1 MVCFQ
6 LMLSVII
13 CWGLSVNRVEAA
25 GSAGNTPASIIIRA
39 RAEITEQRIYVRDIL
54 SACTDNILKHRI
66 EKLLL
71 GPAPPPGREKILK
84 GPWIESR
91 IRSQSWMPKTAVI
104 SVPEKVRVVRAHQR
118 LSHKRLKQ
126 LFCDYVASVS
136 TVGSFKIRRFK
147 VRGTDS
153 FPRGRVTLS
162 ILRPSNERVAGRVSV
177 PVKVFVDGNPSGKI
191 FLSGWVDRYVNVVCA
206 GRFLP
211 RNTILGA
218 GDLRWVRINISK
230 APKNLITDVEQAIGK
245 RLKQSLKEGQPL
257 RSNMIAVPPVIKR
270 GDRVKIVA
278 QRGGLKVETV
288 GIAKGSGA
296 LGEQI
301 KVMNITSRKTVVGR
315 IKDASTVRVLF

>member
-1 MVCFQ
+1 MLEKRKKFFTGMVCFQ

-118 LSHKRLKQ
+118 LRQFQNQALQ
-126 LFCDYVASVS
+126 GQGNRFVS
-136 TVGSFKIRRFK
+136 
-147 VRGTDS
+147 
-153 FPRGRVTLS
+153 P
-162 ILRPSNERVAGRVSV
+162 
-177 PVKVFVDGNPSGKI
+177 
-191 FLSGWVDRYVNVVCA
+191 
-206 GRFLP
+206 
-211 RNTILGA
+211 
-218 GDLRWVRINISK
+218 
-230 APKNLITDVEQAIGK
+230 
-245 RLKQSLKEGQPL
+245 
-257 RSNMIAVPPVIKR
+257 
-270 GDRVKIVA
+270 
-278 QRGGLKVETV
+278 
-288 GIAKGSGA
+288 GSGDPQHFET
-296 LGEQI
+296 LQ
-301 KVMNITSRKTVVGR
+301 
-315 IKDASTVRVLF
+315 

>member
-1 MVCFQ
+1 M
-6 LMLSVII
+6 
-13 CWGLSVNRVEAA
+13 
-25 GSAGNTPASIIIRA
+25 
-39 RAEITEQRIYVRDIL
+39 
-54 SACTDNILKHRI
+54 
-66 EKLLL
+66 
-71 GPAPPPGREKILK
+71 
-84 GPWIESR
+84 
-91 IRSQSWMPKTAVI
+91 
-104 SVPEKVRVVRAHQR
+104 
-118 LSHKRLKQ
+118 
-126 LFCDYVASVS
+126 
-136 TVGSFKIRRFK
+136 
-147 VRGTDS
+147 
-153 FPRGRVTLS
+153 
-162 ILRPSNERVAGRVSV
+162 SV